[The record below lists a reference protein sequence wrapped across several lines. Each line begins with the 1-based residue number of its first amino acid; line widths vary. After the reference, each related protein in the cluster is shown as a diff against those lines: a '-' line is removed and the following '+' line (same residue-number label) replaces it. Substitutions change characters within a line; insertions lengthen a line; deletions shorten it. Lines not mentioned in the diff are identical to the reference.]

1 MGHVWKWANRLI
13 LIAEVFGWGA
23 YMNDRRNKNHL
34 DRGRNP
40 FRVSET
46 VQRRESH
53 ARPADDLQEGKINML
68 FNRDHKT
75 GPAMKAG
82 RIFLAGFLSVLL
94 AGSTVAQNS
103 RNVPDVTAMSM
114 EDLMNLQVTSV
125 SKRTQK
131 VADAAAAIFVITQE
145 DIRRSGATSIPE
157 ALRLVPGLEVARIDQ
172 NKWAIGSRGF
182 NGRFDNKLLVLIDG
196 RSVYTPLF
204 SGVYW
209 NVEDVMLE
217 DVDRIEVIR
226 GPGATLW
233 GANAVDG
240 VINVITKKAKSTQS
254 AVVTAGAGTEERAAG
269 GVRYGGKLGDNTYYR
284 AYTKYFDWGPSAYP
298 SGMTAHDGW
307 DALRGGFR
315 ADWTPAGANSLTLQG
330 DIYRTRFNE
339 TLTVASLSAPYSNT
353 FPNDG
358 KYTGG
363 NILGRW
369 NHTSEGSSMSLQMY
383 YDNTTITDHSL
394 FGDHQN
400 ILDIDFQHGFHV
412 GDSQQFVWGVG
423 YRSIHDKNNPSFTV
437 SLQPNQVTL
446 NQFST
451 FLQDE
456 ISLVDNR
463 LQITLGSK
471 FERNEFT
478 GFEIEPNARLLW
490 NLTPNQSIWTAVS
503 RAVRTP
509 ALTEEG
515 LRLNSQVIPPGTPAN
530 PTPLPAVVAVFG
542 SHQFNSEDLLAYELG
557 YRVQA
562 TSNLSLD
569 IATFYN
575 NYSNLRTAEPGA
587 PFVEGSPA
595 PTDIVIPFV
604 AGNKMSGG
612 TYGVELF
619 ADWKVVPKWRLVG
632 SYSYLQMDIH
642 KNVDSQDPTPDIPNG
657 SSPRHQWYLRS
668 SIDLPKHFEQ
678 DTTLRF
684 VDQLPSLNV
693 PSYYSLDAHLG
704 WRPVTR
710 LEFSIGGQNLLNNWH
725 FEFMP
730 DFVNTSPTVV
740 KRSIFGSITWK
751 F

>member
-1 MGHVWKWANRLI
+1 
-13 LIAEVFGWGA
+13 
-23 YMNDRRNKNHL
+23 
-34 DRGRNP
+34 
-40 FRVSET
+40 
-46 VQRRESH
+46 
-53 ARPADDLQEGKINML
+53 ML

-75 GPAMKAG
+75 GPAMRAG

-254 AVVTAGAGTEERAAG
+254 AIVTAGAGTEERAAG

-330 DIYRTRFNE
+330 DIYRTRFDE

-358 KYTGG
+358 KYSGG

-412 GDSQQFVWGVG
+412 GDSQQFVWGLG
-423 YRSIHDKNNPSFTV
+423 YRSIRDKNDASFTV

-471 FERNEFT
+471 FERNKFT

-542 SHQFNSEDLLAYELG
+542 SQQFNSEDLLAYELG

-562 TSNLSLD
+562 TKNLSLD
-569 IATFYN
+569 ISTFYN

-642 KNVDSQDPTPDIPNG
+642 KNKDSQDPTADNPNG

-704 WRPVTR
+704 WKPVSR
-710 LEFSIGGQNLLNNWH
+710 LELSIGGQNLLNNWH

-740 KRSIFGSITWK
+740 KRSIFGNITLK

>member
-1 MGHVWKWANRLI
+1 M
-13 LIAEVFGWGA
+13 
-23 YMNDRRNKNHL
+23 
-34 DRGRNP
+34 
-40 FRVSET
+40 
-46 VQRRESH
+46 
-53 ARPADDLQEGKINML
+53 
-68 FNRDHKT
+68 
-75 GPAMKAG
+75 
-82 RIFLAGFLSVLL
+82 SV
-94 AGSTVAQNS
+94 
-103 RNVPDVTAMSM
+103 
-114 EDLMNLQVTSV
+114 EDLMNMQVTSV

-157 ALRLVPGLEVARIDQ
+157 ALRLAPGLEVARIDQ

-209 NVEDVMLE
+209 NIQDVMLE
-217 DVDRIEVIR
+217 DIDRIEVIR

-240 VINVITKKAKSTQS
+240 VINIITKPASSTQS
-254 AVVTAGAGTEERAAG
+254 AIVTAGGGTEERGSG
-269 GVRYGGKLGDNTYYR
+269 GVRYGSKLGDNTHYR
-284 AYTKYFDWGPSAYP
+284 IYGKYFDWGPSNFT
-298 SGMTAHDGW
+298 SGATANDGW
-307 DALRGGFR
+307 DAMRGGFR
-315 ADWTPAGANSLTLQG
+315 ADWTPQGANSLTLQG
-330 DIYRTRFNE
+330 DLYRSKYDE
-339 TLTVASLSAPYSNT
+339 TLTVPSLASPFSST
-353 FPNDG
+353 FPNNG
-358 KYTGG
+358 VYSGG

-369 NHTSEGSSMSLQMY
+369 NHNSEGASMSLQMY
-383 YDNTTITDHSL
+383 YDNTTTVDKSL
-394 FGDHQN
+394 FVDHQN
-400 ILDIDFQHGFHV
+400 VFDMDFQHGFHV
-412 GDSQQFVWGVG
+412 GDSQQFVWGLG
-423 YRSIHDKNNPSFTV
+423 YRSILDRNDSSFTV
-437 SLQPNQVTL
+437 SLRPNQVSL
-446 NQFST
+446 NQFSA

-456 ISLVDNR
+456 ISLIDNR
-463 LQITLGSK
+463 LRLTLGSK
-471 FERNEFT
+471 FEHNDFT
-478 GFEIEPNARLLW
+478 GFEVEPNARLLW
-490 NLTPNQSIWTAVS
+490 TLSPNQSVWTAVS

-515 LRLNSQVIPPGTPAN
+515 LRLNSAVIPPGTPAN
-530 PTPLPAVVAVFG
+530 PAPLPAVVAVFG

-569 IATFYN
+569 LATFYN
-575 NYSNLRTAEPGA
+575 HYSNLRTAEPGT

-612 TYGVELF
+612 TYGLELF
-619 ADWKVVPKWRLVG
+619 ADWKVIPKWRLTG

-642 KNVDSQDPTPDIPNG
+642 KNLDSQDPTPDNPNG

-668 SIDLPKHFEQ
+668 SVDLPKHFDL

-684 VDQLPSLNV
+684 VDHLPSLNL

-704 WRPVTR
+704 WRPVR
-710 LEFSIGGQNLLNNWH
+710 NLELSIGGRNLLDNRH
-725 FEFMP
+725 LEFLP

-740 KRSIFGSITWK
+740 KRSIFGSFTVT

>member
-1 MGHVWKWANRLI
+1 
-13 LIAEVFGWGA
+13 
-23 YMNDRRNKNHL
+23 
-34 DRGRNP
+34 
-40 FRVSET
+40 
-46 VQRRESH
+46 
-53 ARPADDLQEGKINML
+53 ML
-68 FNRDHKT
+68 SNRDHKA

-82 RIFLAGFLSVLL
+82 RIFLASFLSILL
-94 AGSTVAQNS
+94 VGSTVAQNS

-125 SKRTQK
+125 TKHTQK

-209 NVEDVMLE
+209 NVQDVMLE

-254 AVVTAGAGTEERAAG
+254 AVVTAGAGTDERAAG

-284 AYTKYFDWGPSAYP
+284 AYTKYFDWGPSSYP

-315 ADWTPAGANSLTLQG
+315 ADWTPAGADSLTLQG
-330 DIYRTRFNE
+330 DVYRSRFNE

-358 KYTGG
+358 KYSGG

-369 NHTSEGSSMSLQMY
+369 NHTSEGSSISLQMY

-412 GDSQQFVWGVG
+412 GDSQQFVWGLG
-423 YRSIHDKNNPSFTV
+423 YRSIRDKNDASFTV

-456 ISLVDNR
+456 ISLVDSR
-463 LQITLGSK
+463 LRLTLGSK

-515 LRLNSQVIPPGTPAN
+515 LRLNSAVIPPGTPSN
-530 PTPLPAVVAVFG
+530 PTPFPAVVAVFG

-562 TSNLSLD
+562 TSNVSLD
-569 IATFYN
+569 VATFYN
-575 NYSNLRTAEPGA
+575 NYSSLRTAEPGT

-612 TYGVELF
+612 TYGVELI
-619 ADWKVVPKWRLVG
+619 ADWKVIPKWRLVG

-642 KNVDSQDPTPDIPNG
+642 KNKDSQDPTPDNPNG

-704 WRPVTR
+704 WRPVTK
-710 LEFSIGGQNLLNNWH
+710 LEVSIGGQNLLNNWH

-740 KRSIFGSITWK
+740 KRSVFGSITWK

>member
-1 MGHVWKWANRLI
+1 
-13 LIAEVFGWGA
+13 
-23 YMNDRRNKNHL
+23 
-34 DRGRNP
+34 
-40 FRVSET
+40 
-46 VQRRESH
+46 
-53 ARPADDLQEGKINML
+53 ML

-75 GPAMKAG
+75 GPVIRAG

-94 AGSTVAQNS
+94 AGSTVAQNP

-131 VADAAAAIFVITQE
+131 VADAAAAIFVLTQE

-196 RSVYTPLF
+196 RSVYTPL
-204 SGVYW
+204 YW
-209 NVEDVMLE
+209 NVQDVMLE

-240 VINVITKKAKSTQS
+240 VINVITKKAKATQS
-254 AVVTAGAGTEERAAG
+254 AIVTAGAGTEERAAG
-269 GVRYGGKLGDNTYYR
+269 GVRFGSKLGDNTYYR

-298 SGMTAHDGW
+298 SGITAHDGW

-315 ADWTPAGANSLTLQG
+315 ADWTPAGANSLTVQG
-330 DIYRTRFNE
+330 DIYRSRFDE

-358 KYTGG
+358 KYSGG

-400 ILDIDFQHGFHV
+400 ILDIDFQDGFHA
-412 GDSQQFVWGVG
+412 GNSQQFVWGLG
-423 YRSIHDKNNPSFTV
+423 YRSIHDKNDASFTV

-562 TSNLSLD
+562 TKNLSLD

-587 PFVEGSPA
+587 PYPEGSPA
-595 PTDIVIPFV
+595 PTDFVIPFV

-642 KNVDSQDPTPDIPNG
+642 KNIDSQDPTPDNPNG

-668 SIDLPKHFEQ
+668 SVDLPKHFEQ

-684 VDQLPSLNV
+684 VDHLPSLGL

-704 WRPVTR
+704 WRPVNS

-725 FEFMP
+725 LEFMP

-740 KRSIFGSITWK
+740 KRSIFGSITVK

>member
-1 MGHVWKWANRLI
+1 MKCRKETHRLRQEVGAFNAQGNVPDRLSLVNFADELLEGNLDMPSI
-13 LIAEVFGWGA
+13 HKQSRGFVTAAKRIALLG
-23 YMNDRRNKNHL
+23 
-34 DRGRNP
+34 
-40 FRVSET
+40 
-46 VQRRESH
+46 
-53 ARPADDLQEGKINML
+53 
-68 FNRDHKT
+68 
-75 GPAMKAG
+75 
-82 RIFLAGFLSVLL
+82 FLAVF
-94 AGSTVAQNS
+94 VAVNVGAQGTQK
-103 RNVPDVTAMSM
+103 VPDVTTMSV
-114 EDLMNLQVTSV
+114 EDLMNMQVTSV

-131 VADAAAAIFVITQE
+131 VADAAAAVFVLTQE

-157 ALRLVPGLEVARIDQ
+157 ALRLVPGLEVAPLHKQ
-172 NKWAIGSRGF
+172 KWAIVSRGF

-209 NVEDVMLE
+209 NIQDVMLE
-217 DVDRIEVIR
+217 DLDRIEVIR

-240 VINVITKKAKSTQS
+240 VINIITKPAASTQS
-254 AVVTAGAGTEERAAG
+254 GIITAGGGTEERGVG
-269 GVRYGGKLGDNTYYR
+269 GARYGSKIGDATHYR
-284 AYTKYFDWGPSAYP
+284 IYGKYFDWGPSNFA
-298 SGMTAHDGW
+298 SGATAHDGW
-307 DALRGGFR
+307 DAIRGGFR
-315 ADWTPAGANSLTLQG
+315 ADWRSAGANSITLQG
-330 DIYRTRFNE
+330 DLYRSNYNE
-339 TLTVASLSAPYSNT
+339 TLTVPSLAPPYSNT
-353 FPNDG
+353 FPNSG
-358 KYTGG
+358 AYSGG

-369 NHTSEGSSMSLQMY
+369 NHNSEGSTMSLQMY
-383 YDNTTITDHSL
+383 YDNTTTVDNSL
-394 FGDHQN
+394 FVDHQN
-400 ILDIDFQHGFHV
+400 IFDMDFQHGFHV
-412 GDSQQFVWGVG
+412 GDSHQFEWGLG
-423 YRSIHDKNNPSFTV
+423 FRSIRDRNDPSFTV
-437 SLQPNQVTL
+437 SLQPNQVSL
-446 NQFST
+446 NQFSA

-456 ISLVDNR
+456 INLVDNR
-463 LQITLGSK
+463 LRLTLGSK
-471 FERNEFT
+471 FEHNDFT

-490 NLTPNQSIWTAVS
+490 TLSPNQSVWTAVS

-515 LRLNSQVIPPGTPAN
+515 LRLNSGVIPPGSPAN
-530 PTPLPAVVAVFG
+530 PAPLPAVLAVLGSRQFG
-542 SHQFNSEDLLAYELG
+542 SEDLLAYELG

-562 TSNLSLD
+562 TKNLSLD

-632 SYSYLQMDIH
+632 SYSYLQMNIK
-642 KNVDSQDPTPDIPNG
+642 KNSDSLDPTPDSPNG

-668 SIDLPKHFEQ
+668 SIDLPKHFEH

-684 VDQLPSLNV
+684 VDHLPSLNI

-704 WRPVTR
+704 WRPVPR
-710 LEFSIGGQNLLNNWH
+710 VEFSIGGQNLLNNQH
-725 FEFMP
+725 LEFIP
-730 DFVNTSPTVV
+730 DFINTAPTEV
-740 KRSIFGSITWK
+740 KRTVYGSMTFK

>member
-1 MGHVWKWANRLI
+1 
-13 LIAEVFGWGA
+13 
-23 YMNDRRNKNHL
+23 
-34 DRGRNP
+34 
-40 FRVSET
+40 
-46 VQRRESH
+46 
-53 ARPADDLQEGKINML
+53 ML

-75 GPAMKAG
+75 GLAMRAG

-94 AGSTVAQNS
+94 VGSTVAQNP
-103 RNVPDVTAMSM
+103 RNVPDVTNMSV

-254 AVVTAGAGTEERAAG
+254 AVVTAGGGTEERAAG

-284 AYTKYFDWGPSAYP
+284 AYTKYFDWAPSAFP

-307 DALRGGFR
+307 DSLRGGFR

-330 DIYRTRFNE
+330 DVYRTRFDE
-339 TLTVASLSAPYSNT
+339 TLTTASLSAPYSNT

-358 KYTGG
+358 QYTGG

-369 NHTSEGSSMSLQMY
+369 NHTSERSSMSLQMY
-383 YDNTTITDHSL
+383 YDNTTISDHSL

-400 ILDIDFQHGFHV
+400 ILDIDFQHEFHV
-412 GDSQQFVWGVG
+412 GDSQQFVWGLG

-530 PTPLPAVVAVFG
+530 PTPFPAVLAVFG

-562 TSNLSLD
+562 TKNLSLD
-569 IATFYN
+569 ISTFYN

-619 ADWKVVPKWRLVG
+619 ADWKVIPKWRLVG

-642 KNVDSQDPTPDIPNG
+642 KNADSQDPTPDLPNG

-668 SIDLPKHFEQ
+668 SVDLPKHFEQ

-704 WRPVTR
+704 WKPVSR
-710 LEFSIGGQNLLNNWH
+710 LELSIGGQNLLNNWH

-730 DFVNTSPTVV
+730 DFVNTSPTEV